1 MSDDVIRMGYVSSFD
16 GGAGMASV
24 YYPDRDANAATS
36 KMPVFLPF
44 GAGQKLKKDDAILV
58 VHLSNG
64 SEVGIVLGTFAQEG
78 EAPGTSISS
87 EGGNITFSVSAG
99 SISVADLI
107 RIRDTEIPALW
118 AAIGG

>member
-16 GGAGMASV
+16 EGTGMASV
-24 YYPDRDANAATS
+24 YYPDRDPNAATS

-87 EGGNITFSVSAG
+87 EGGDITFSASAG

-107 RIRDTEIPALW
+107 RIRDTEIPALR